1 MACSRTKMLTSAVP
15 QQAGARRQ
23 TNVQSPAEQLLQ
35 EKLGLFTTAGMN
47 KV

>member
-1 MACSRTKMLTSAVP
+1 MVCFRTKVLTSAVP
-15 QQAGARRQ
+15 QQAAARRQ
-23 TNVQSPAEQLLQ
+23 TNVQTSAEQHLQ

>member
-1 MACSRTKMLTSAVP
+1 MVCSRTKVLTSAIP
-15 QQAGARRQ
+15 QHAAARRQ
-23 TNVQSPAEQLLQ
+23 TNVQTSSEQLLQ